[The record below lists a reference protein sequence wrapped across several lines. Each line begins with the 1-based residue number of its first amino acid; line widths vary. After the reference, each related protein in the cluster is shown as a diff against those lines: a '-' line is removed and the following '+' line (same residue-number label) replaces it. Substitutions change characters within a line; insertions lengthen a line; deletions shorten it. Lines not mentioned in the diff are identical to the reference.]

1 MNITIT
7 YHYIILILPLY
18 AYLTYYYIDSY
29 YYFITHFTRQA
40 INWVLY
46 LAGKTYSVRG
56 NKVPIYFLSIN
67 SLNNLKGYI

>member
-40 INWVLY
+40 INWVPGGQDLQCPR
-46 LAGKTYSVRG
+46 K
-56 NKVPIYFLSIN
+56 
-67 SLNNLKGYI
+67 